1 MSLASQPQHAGRAR
15 RYPSTLLQATVYQ
28 EPLKTHGLLDA
39 FPQICHP
46 RGETA
51 GRILVSFNRTFKSAV
66 LISSILACF
75 PAYRS
80 LLRYVQP
87 QINRGVLE
95 EGQETASIE
104 RATAQLTTHFLA
116 SETDLLRER
125 ELQNRCALHL
135 SVF

>member
-15 RYPSTLLQATVYQ
+15 RYLSTPLQATACQ

-66 LISSILACF
+66 LISGILACF
-75 PAYRS
+75 PAHRS
-80 LLRYVQP
+80 LLKYVQP
-87 QINRGVLE
+87 LINRGVLE
-95 EGQETASIE
+95 EGQETALIE
-104 RATAQLTTHFLA
+104 
-116 SETDLLRER
+116 
-125 ELQNRCALHL
+125 
-135 SVF
+135 